1 MRLFIGIDCPQA
13 IRDALSHDAAEAM
26 RYVDM
31 TPVRCENI
39 HLTLK
44 FLGEADSK
52 KMEAL
57 VSSLAEINNACF
69 TIAVEGIGVFPSI
82 AKPRVIWAGIS
93 DGRMEVESLAS
104 GINSVCEKLG
114 FPKEDKFHPHI
125 TLGRIKKVKDKG
137 GLKAILEAKKT
148 VKYGSAHVSGY
159 HLIESKLSPGG
170 SKYFKIKDFPLR

>member
-13 IRDALSHDAAEAM
+13 IRDALSHDAAEVM

-44 FLGEADSK
+44 FLGEVDSATTQK
-52 KMEAL
+52 LTAAL
-57 VSSLAEINNACF
+57 SSINQPQF
-69 TIAVEGIGVFPSI
+69 DMTVDGIGVFSNSR
-82 AKPRVIWAGIS
+82 APRVIWAGIS

-125 TLGRIKKVKDKG
+125 TLGRIKKVTDKG